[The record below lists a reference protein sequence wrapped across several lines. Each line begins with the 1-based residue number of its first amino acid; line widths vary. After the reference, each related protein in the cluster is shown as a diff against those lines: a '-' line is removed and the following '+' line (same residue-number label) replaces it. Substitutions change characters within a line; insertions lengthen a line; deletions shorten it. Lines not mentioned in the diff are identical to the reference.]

1 MTHLDPVCHRA
12 QGGGKFFT
20 TKRQE
25 FYFQIKGGSGKETCH
40 RHRRVSEASRTVPL
54 SGGTGEGSLFLPPG
68 QTKGPMQGARL
79 SRLTRK
85 RFLCHRQI
93 STTWHNVPPP
103 GAIKLRAGAEEGLSW
118 LIPALGLRVG
128 SSFAG
133 RGVARETYE
142 PPPPQTW
149 DWATKVSLQPLGGAQ
164 HQTRGDLK
172 PAEREERPPLFSA
185 RKFVTPLSAR
195 CPGGVP
201 DGVIVPILITHLEA
215 RGIGGVVRYIFY
227 WIVDR
232 FFRFI
237 FAPFLLHFRNKCDP
251 YHCRFWVTFGSH
263 LGYFCVT
270 FGSLWNIK

>member
-1 MTHLDPVCHRA
+1 
-12 QGGGKFFT
+12 
-20 TKRQE
+20 
-25 FYFQIKGGSGKETCH
+25 
-40 RHRRVSEASRTVPL
+40 
-54 SGGTGEGSLFLPPG
+54 
-68 QTKGPMQGARL
+68 MQGARL

-237 FAPFLLHFRNKCDP
+237 FQTWCHWVLWPFFGTKLGRDFRAC
-251 YHCRFWVTFGSH
+251 FGPKVNQH
-263 LGYFCVT
+263 MTNMRANVHAFT
-270 FGSLWNIK
+270 

>member
-1 MTHLDPVCHRA
+1 MVQERKLVTDTAAFLRQAGRSPFRGGLGKVLCSFPRSRQRGLCKG
-12 QGGGKFFT
+12 QGFRG
-20 TKRQE
+20 
-25 FYFQIKGGSGKETCH
+25 
-40 RHRRVSEASRTVPL
+40 
-54 SGGTGEGSLFLPPG
+54 
-68 QTKGPMQGARL
+68 
-79 SRLTRK
+79 LTRK

-215 RGIGGVVRYIFY
+215 RGIGG
-227 WIVDR
+227 
-232 FFRFI
+232 
-237 FAPFLLHFRNKCDP
+237 P
-251 YHCRFWVTFGSH
+251 
-263 LGYFCVT
+263 
-270 FGSLWNIK
+270 

>member
-1 MTHLDPVCHRA
+1 
-12 QGGGKFFT
+12 
-20 TKRQE
+20 
-25 FYFQIKGGSGKETCH
+25 
-40 RHRRVSEASRTVPL
+40 
-54 SGGTGEGSLFLPPG
+54 
-68 QTKGPMQGARL
+68 MQGARL

-237 FAPFLLHFRNKCDP
+237 FQTWCHWVLWPFFGTKLGRDFRAC
-251 YHCRFWVTFGSH
+251 FGPKVNQH
-263 LGYFCVT
+263 MT
-270 FGSLWNIK
+270 NM